1 MLTLYA
7 VAPRVVSNVPNSRN
21 IAWVHAIIPTSSIS
35 LIFGLQAVK
44 KFATRTIENG
54 VITHLES
61 FIDLQGPNSLLL
73 YACVLDNSGSL
84 PTGKPVVKDARF
96 GKIKVL
102 TLSVFF
108 LPGEFNLD
116 LTYSMTGQ
124 T

>member
-1 MLTLYA
+1 M
-7 VAPRVVSNVPNSRN
+7 
-21 IAWVHAIIPTSSIS
+21 
-35 LIFGLQAVK
+35 K

-73 YACVLDNSGSL
+73 YACILDNSGSL
-84 PTGKPVVKDARF
+84 PGGKPVVKDARF

-108 LPGEFNLD
+108 LPGSGESSF
-116 LTYSMTGQ
+116 
-124 T
+124 